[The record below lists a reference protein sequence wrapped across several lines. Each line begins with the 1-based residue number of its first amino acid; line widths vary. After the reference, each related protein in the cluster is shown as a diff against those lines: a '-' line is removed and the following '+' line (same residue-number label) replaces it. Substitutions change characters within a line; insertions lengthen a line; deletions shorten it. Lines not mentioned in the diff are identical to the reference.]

1 MSLRRS
7 LDENYLFMRE
17 HAAFLGGIKIS
28 MVKLGI
34 IILVCGLFCLMSTA
48 VAIPHY
54 DWLTPHGV
62 ANVHYSGWWHPATYY
77 HNYPAVSYHSWYPP
91 VYYNDFDPWWVAN
104 VYGPVRTT
112 YYWTGWGW

>member
-1 MSLRRS
+1 
-7 LDENYLFMRE
+7 
-17 HAAFLGGIKIS
+17 

-34 IILVCGLFCLMSTA
+34 LILACGLLCLMSTA
-48 VAIPHY
+48 VAIPHHE
-54 DWLTPHGV
+54 WLSPYGV
-62 ANVHYSGWWHPATYY
+62 ANVHYSGWWHPATYHY
-77 HNYPAVSYHSWYPP
+77 NYPAVGYHNWYAPVYYHNWYAP